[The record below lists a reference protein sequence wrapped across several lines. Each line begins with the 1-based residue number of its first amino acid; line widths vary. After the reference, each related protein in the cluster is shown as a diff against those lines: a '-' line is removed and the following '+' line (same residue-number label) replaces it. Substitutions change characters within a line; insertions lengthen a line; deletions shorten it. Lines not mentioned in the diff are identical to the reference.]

1 MNITRSRFVPPAI
14 AFAAALLSGCTVHH
28 HHPRAYPTWQAY
40 QAAYPQ
46 ARFVVVNTRPAAGRT
61 CWKVRRGWR
70 CVAR

>member
-1 MNITRSRFVPPAI
+1 MSWMHARTLPLTVTL
-14 AFAAALLSGCTVHH
+14 AAALLSGCAVHH

-46 ARFVVVNTRPAAGRT
+46 ARFVVVKTRPAAGRT